1 MRNRKD
7 TKQRHFVH
15 EDCVKISMYVGGT
28 YLRLFWIATS
38 TEHCYLRCFMQRCSA
53 AAQNANIYSA
63 FQAVATQ
70 TFVSTIECAVAVVS
84 ERERHRQHLVAAREV
99 TDISQYEREVHRPG
113 IWSNPSGVVFFFSK
127 ILSLKLQCIQVKY
140 QVSWCFL
147 HHAMTKT
154 EYFPR

>member
-113 IWSNPSGVVFFFSK
+113 IWSNPSGVVFFSPKF
-127 ILSLKLQCIQVKY
+127 
-140 QVSWCFL
+140 
-147 HHAMTKT
+147 
-154 EYFPR
+154 